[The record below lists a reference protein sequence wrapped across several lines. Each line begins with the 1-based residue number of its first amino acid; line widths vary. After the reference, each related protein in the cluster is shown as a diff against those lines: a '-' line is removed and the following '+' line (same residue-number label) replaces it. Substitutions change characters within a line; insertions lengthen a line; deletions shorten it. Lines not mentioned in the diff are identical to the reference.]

1 MRRLLLAAMVFGA
14 AAGAQAADM
23 PDFLH
28 GSIPAEQTP
37 TRNWDGWYAGG
48 QVGYSSTSMNFS
60 QSLAGLTNFIFRDT
74 VLETPTSQLSALG
87 KANPQASG
95 FGAFVGRN
103 YQWDD
108 LVFGVEANYNYING
122 LAGSSSSSIGPIAF
136 VNPTGETP
144 PPNTTDTY
152 AVTLTG
158 SARAQIKDVITF
170 RGRAGW
176 ATGNFL
182 PYVFGGLAVGRMD
195 VFRTVTSFVTKEQ
208 DVTTTNALGITTT
221 TFGTPVF
228 LPSVSQTQTQERTNN
243 FVAGWTGGLGM
254 EYVLWNNVFL
264 RGEWEYIKFLSV
276 MNTTVSMNNLRAG
289 IGYKF

>member
-1 MRRLLLAAMVFGA
+1 
-14 AAGAQAADM
+14 
-23 PDFLH
+23 
-28 GSIPAEQTP
+28 
-37 TRNWDGWYAGG
+37 
-48 QVGYSSTSMNFS
+48 
-60 QSLAGLTNFIFRDT
+60 
-74 VLETPTSQLSALG
+74 
-87 KANPQASG
+87 
-95 FGAFVGRN
+95 
-103 YQWDD
+103 
-108 LVFGVEANYNYING
+108 
-122 LAGSSSSSIGPIAF
+122 
-136 VNPTGETP
+136 
-144 PPNTTDTY
+144 
-152 AVTLTG
+152 
-158 SARAQIKDVITF
+158 
-170 RGRAGW
+170 
-176 ATGNFL
+176 
-182 PYVFGGLAVGRMD
+182 MD